1 LPRADARAK
10 IRRMSE
16 TGTKRRFVA
25 RLKEA
30 WRGLSSGALAAVGVP
45 KGADPDL
52 SDGALADLRGRL
64 ADCLE
69 GRGGEASARARAAEL
84 GRFYLGLSVEGRK
97 RFMRLVASDFDIDR
111 AAASAAS
118 KAALAAWEAGDAKA
132 VRRAE
137 ARLRAVLD
145 APRGRLL
152 AQFTAL
158 SDGVKFLID
167 RRGELLEWSR
177 EDAVFAAIADDL
189 RDLFVAWFDLGF
201 LELERITWE
210 SPAVL
215 LERLAAYE
223 AVHAVRDWADLK
235 NRLDSD
241 RRYFAF
247 FHPRMPLEPLIF
259 VEVALVR
266 GLADNVQDL
275 LDDKAPLGDPRAA
288 DTAIFYSITN
298 AQRGLA
304 GISFGGFLIKRV
316 VETLG
321 VEFPNLRTFATL
333 SPIPGFRGWLD
344 ARIAEGMPRLLLAGE
359 RKLLAAALARRDG
372 RSVQASKGELKR
384 ALASGAWLTDE
395 PLADALKG
403 PLSRLCARYLTE
415 AKRPDGR
422 ALDPVAHFHLSNGA
436 RIERIN
442 WRGDVSPKGVKQ
454 SAGLMVNYL
463 YRLGDIEAN
472 HEAYAADGTVAV
484 SSAVRSLV

>member
-1 LPRADARAK
+1 MA
-10 IRRMSE
+10 E
-16 TGTKRRFVA
+16 TKSGHRFVA

-30 WRGLSSGALAAVGVP
+30 WRGLSSGALAAVGTP
-45 KGADPDL
+45 RGTGPDL
-52 SDGALADLRGRL
+52 ADADLPGLRARL

-69 GRGGEASARARAAEL
+69 GRGGEARARARAAEL
-84 GRFYLGLSVEGRK
+84 GRLYLGLSVDGRK
-97 RFMRLVASDFDIDR
+97 RFMRLLAGEIDIDR
-111 AAASAAS
+111 TAAIAAA
-118 KAALAAWEAGDAKA
+118 KAAVAAWEAGDAKA
-132 VRRAE
+132 VGKAE
-137 ARLRAVLD
+137 KTLRQALD
-145 APRGRLL
+145 SPRGRLL

-158 SDGVKFLID
+158 GDGVKFLID
-167 RRGELLEWSR
+167 RRGELMDWSR
-177 EDAVFAAIADDL
+177 EDPVFAALAEDL
-189 RDLFVAWFDLGF
+189 RELFVAWFDLGF

-210 SPAVL
+210 SPAAL

-259 VEVALVR
+259 VEVALVN
-266 GLADNVQDL
+266 GLADNVHDL

-316 VETLG
+316 AETLG
-321 VEFPNLRTFATL
+321 AEFPNLKTFATL

-359 RKLLAAALARRDG
+359 RKLLAAALAKRG
-372 RSVQASKGELKR
+372 GKSVAANKGELKR
-384 ALASGAWLTDE
+384 ALASGAWLTE
-395 PLADALKG
+395 PALADALKG

-442 WRGDVSPKGVKQ
+442 WRADTSAKGVKQ

-472 HEAYAADGTVAV
+472 HEAYAEDGTLAV
-484 SSAVRSLV
+484 SSAVRTLL

>member
-1 LPRADARAK
+1 VSARAK
-10 IRRMSE
+10 IEPAMSD
-16 TGTKRRFVA
+16 TKSGQRFVA

-30 WRGLSSGALAAVGVP
+30 WRGLSSGARAVVGGAP
-45 KGADPDL
+45 KGANPDL
-52 SDGALADLRGRL
+52 ADGDLPGLRARL

-84 GRFYLGLSVEGRK
+84 GRLYLGLSVAGRK
-97 RFMRLVASDFDIDR
+97 RFMRLLAEEIDIDR
-111 AAASAAS
+111 AAAINAA
-118 KAALAAWEAGDAKA
+118 KAAIAAWEGGEAKA
-132 VRRAE
+132 IGKAE
-137 ARLRAVLD
+137 RGLRQALD
-145 APRGRLL
+145 SPRGRLL

-158 SDGVKFLID
+158 ADGVKFLID
-167 RRGELLEWSR
+167 RRSELMAWSK
-177 EDAVFAAIADDL
+177 EDPHFAALAEDL
-189 RDLFVAWFDLGF
+189 RELFVAWFDLGF

-210 SPAVL
+210 SPAAL

-259 VEVALVR
+259 VEVALVN
-266 GLADNVQDL
+266 GLADNVHDL
-275 LDDKAPLGDPRAA
+275 LDDKAPLGDPHAA

-316 VETLG
+316 ASTLSA
-321 VEFPNLRTFATL
+321 EFPNLKTFATL

-344 ARIAEGMPRLLLAGE
+344 ARIGEGMPRLLLANE
-359 RKLLAAALARRDG
+359 RKVLAAALAKRDG
-372 RSVQASKGELKR
+372 KAVAANKGELKR
-384 ALASGAWLTDE
+384 ALASGAWLSE
-395 PLADALKG
+395 PALADALKA
-403 PLSRLCARYLTE
+403 PLSRLCARYLLE
-415 AKRPDGR
+415 AKRADGR

-436 RIERIN
+436 RIERVN
-442 WRGDVSPKGVKQ
+442 WRADTSANGIRQ

-463 YRLGDIEAN
+463 YRLADIEAN

-484 SSAVRSLV
+484 SSAVRSLL